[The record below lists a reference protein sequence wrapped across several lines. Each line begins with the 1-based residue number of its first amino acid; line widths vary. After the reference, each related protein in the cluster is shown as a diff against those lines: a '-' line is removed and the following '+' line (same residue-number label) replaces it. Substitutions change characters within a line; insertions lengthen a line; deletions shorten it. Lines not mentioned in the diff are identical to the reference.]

1 MLVQGFCQFVRL
13 IVAPV
18 AQVVGVLGH
27 GCYGVWQGQAGHG
40 VKHKAPQ
47 QRSEVQV
54 AVKLEAQQ
62 GVAQGVLIQ
71 TVKGNGAPR
80 RGILQARAAQH
91 IALVGIGGRQPA
103 TGAARPGVGREQR
116 SAAGAELA
124 VCKSGC
130 GNFWRGVG
138 DGQCVALRSLSRP
151 GWKQGREGA
160 QTVYTAVLGQ
170 PKPVL
175 PVGKPEGEVR
185 DNACHAVV
193 VGRTYGLWQARLHGG
208 KVRAW
213 RFQESALWK
222 GPRAARKRVIP
233 ESFPQHFL

>member
-40 VKHKAPQ
+40 IKHKAPQ

-130 GNFWRGVG
+130 GDFCRGIG
-138 DGQCVALRSLSRP
+138 AGRCVALRNLSRP
-151 GWKQGREGA
+151 GWQQGREGA
-160 QTVYTAVLGQ
+160 QTVHAAVLGQ

-185 DNACHAVV
+185 DKACHAVV
-193 VGRTYGLWQARLHGG
+193 VGRTYGLWQARP
-208 KVRAW
+208 AW
-213 RFQESALWK
+213 REGQGLAFSGVCLVE
-222 GPRAARKRVIP
+222 RA
-233 ESFPQHFL
+233 EGSS

>member
-1 MLVQGFCQFVRL
+1 M
-13 IVAPV
+13 
-18 AQVVGVLGH
+18 
-27 GCYGVWQGQAGHG
+27 
-40 VKHKAPQ
+40 
-47 QRSEVQV
+47 S
-54 AVKLEAQQ
+54 VKLEAQQ
-62 GVAQGVLIQ
+62 DVAQGILIQ
-71 TVKGNGAPR
+71 TVKGHGAPR

-91 IALVGIGGRQPA
+91 IALVGIGRRQPA
-103 TGAARPGVGREQR
+103 AGAARPGVGSEQR

-185 DNACHAVV
+185 DKACHAVV
-193 VGRTYGLWQARLHGG
+193 VGRTYGLWQARP
-208 KVRAW
+208 AW
-213 RFQESALWK
+213 REGQGLAFSGVCLVE
-222 GPRAARKRVIP
+222 RA
-233 ESFPQHFL
+233 EGSS